1 MFPDIPGYDNWKL
14 SSEFEDAPPL
24 DAECE
29 ECGKETYQSLL
40 IGDLCEDCDWRTPCQ
55 VCPRRSQEEEEEE

>member
-29 ECGKETYQSLL
+29 ECGKETYRTLL
-40 IGDLCEDCDWRTPCQ
+40 IVDICEDCNNK
-55 VCPRRSQEEEEEE
+55 EEEEE

>member
-1 MFPDIPGYDNWKL
+1 MFPHLPGYDNWKL

-29 ECGKETYQSLL
+29 ECGEETYQSLL
-40 IGDLCEDCDWRTPCQ
+40 IMDICEDCNNK
-55 VCPRRSQEEEEEE
+55 EEEEEEE